1 MSQRS
6 ARMQSS
12 DHSSASKQPPKA
24 QPATESSTKQSSPA
38 ESAGSQ
44 PSTPRTSAS
53 QSSAIQPSAAQRPAT
68 QSTKTQSADTPLS
81 FGARLRRE
89 RERRRVSIASIAEST
104 KILGALLEGLEND
117 DVSRWPI
124 GFYRRAFIRAY
135 ATSIG
140 LDPEPVVREFMERFP
155 EPEETPPAPAA
166 STRPRRTRL
175 RVMLAKHCSW
185 FIGGPLLERL
195 PPRISAA
202 AFDIAIL
209 GAISVCLFV
218 ILDVFWAPF
227 SVAALCYYCGAILVL
242 GNTPGVCL
250 YAPEQHPW
258 SRGSSS
264 RSRPAQGRWRSIWN
278 RLRRENSSRIVKSVA
293 SRGWSRSGSIE
304 TAGLSK

>member
-1 MSQRS
+1 MSQRI
-6 ARMQSS
+6 AHMQSS
-12 DHSSASKQPPKA
+12 DHPSASKQPPKT
-24 QPATESSTKQSSPA
+24 QPATQSPTKPSSAPP
-38 ESAGSQ
+38 SA
-44 PSTPRTSAS
+44 AS
-53 QSSAIQPSAAQRPAT
+53 QSSTARSSASQPSAPQSAAAQHSAT
-68 QSTKTQSADTPLS
+68 QSTKAQSSETTLS

-155 EPEETPPAPAA
+155 EPEETLPAPAA
-166 STRPRRTRL
+166 STGPRRTRL

-195 PPRISAA
+195 PPRLSAV

-227 SVAALCYYCGAILVL
+227 TVAALCYYCGGILVL

-250 YAPEQHPW
+250 YAPEQRPW
-258 SRGSSS
+258 RRGSSS
-264 RSRPAQGRWRSIWN
+264 NPRPAQGRWRSIWN
-278 RLRRENSSRIVKSVA
+278 RLWRENSSKIARSMA
-293 SRGWSRSGSIE
+293 SRGWSRSEPIE